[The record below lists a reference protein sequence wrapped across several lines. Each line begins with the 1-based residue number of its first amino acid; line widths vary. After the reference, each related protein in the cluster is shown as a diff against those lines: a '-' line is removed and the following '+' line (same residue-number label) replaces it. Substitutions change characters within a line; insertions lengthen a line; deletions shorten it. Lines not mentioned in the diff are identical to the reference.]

1 MSNTA
6 SNAEQ
11 VYFEKKARYEEL
23 LNAKQVS
30 DEILAM
36 FGMPKY
42 GQSPVQFPGL
52 EQARADMY
60 AALREWGKTTE
71 GIEA

>member
-1 MSNTA
+1 
-6 SNAEQ
+6 
-11 VYFEKKARYEEL
+11 
-23 LNAKQVS
+23 
-30 DEILAM
+30 M

>member
-1 MSNTA
+1 
-6 SNAEQ
+6 
-11 VYFEKKARYEEL
+11 
-23 LNAKQVS
+23 
-30 DEILAM
+30 
-36 FGMPKY
+36 
-42 GQSPVQFPGL
+42 L